1 MCVQDICISAVKEK
15 DIESKLKQ
23 VKADWAVQNL
33 SFSGFK
39 TRGELLLRG
48 EETSEII
55 SLMEDSLMVLGSL
68 MSNRYAVT
76 AKTVTLKIPVHA
88 KLDNVY
94 IHCITLTAAATFIA
108 VFSPFMSIIHNNYI
122 DTMLHSRRRSS
133 CGCRSCPTP
142 LRSLKNG

>member
-1 MCVQDICISAVKEK
+1 MTHLYSQDICISAVKEK

-68 MSNRYAVT
+68 MSNRYV
-76 AKTVTLKIPVHA
+76 
-88 KLDNVY
+88 
-94 IHCITLTAAATFIA
+94 
-108 VFSPFMSIIHNNYI
+108 
-122 DTMLHSRRRSS
+122 
-133 CGCRSCPTP
+133 
-142 LRSLKNG
+142 KNGCTSVSVTSSLHLQ

>member
-1 MCVQDICISAVKEK
+1 MKEK

-48 EETSEII
+48 EDTSEIV

-68 MSNRYAVT
+68 MSNRYSY
-76 AKTVTLKIPVHA
+76 TLSQLSQLSVKVKNPEICKKI
-88 KLDNVY
+88 
-94 IHCITLTAAATFIA
+94 
-108 VFSPFMSIIHNNYI
+108 
-122 DTMLHSRRRSS
+122 
-133 CGCRSCPTP
+133 
-142 LRSLKNG
+142 